1 MAEKSYQEMIM
12 LYQQRDRIYHD
23 MKNHIA
29 VLSAL
34 MEDADPEP
42 ARQYISKIQKP
53 IRELEQKRYT
63 ASRIVN
69 IIMNDKVR
77 RAEAQA

>member
-1 MAEKSYQEMIM
+1 MEKKNELENFSIRNEMAEKSYQEMIM

-34 MEDADPEP
+34 
-42 ARQYISKIQKP
+42 
-53 IRELEQKRYT
+53 
-63 ASRIVN
+63 N
-69 IIMNDKVR
+69 IIYQLPVYSIDKIGRVIDICHKQ
-77 RAEAQA
+77 E

>member
-1 MAEKSYQEMIM
+1 MEKKNELENFSIRNEMAEKSYQEMIM

-34 MEDADPEP
+34 MEDADPE
-42 ARQYISKIQKP
+42 RLS
-53 IRELEQKRYT
+53 
-63 ASRIVN
+63 S
-69 IIMNDKVR
+69 
-77 RAEAQA
+77 